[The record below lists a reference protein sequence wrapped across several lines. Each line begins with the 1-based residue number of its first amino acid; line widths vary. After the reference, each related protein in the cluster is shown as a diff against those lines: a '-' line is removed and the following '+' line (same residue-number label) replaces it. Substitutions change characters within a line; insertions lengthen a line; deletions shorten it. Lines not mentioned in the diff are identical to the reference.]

1 VKRGAPAFLP
11 AGKALVA
18 WLRAGAKSGRP
29 QRTRLWAYRWKAH
42 WFDAN
47 WRHQERLYRVPAFEG
62 EGGRKLLFVMGFWR
76 SGTTLLHELLACG
89 PGMAAPRTWQCMN
102 PSGFRIAGPPAT
114 RAAVSRP
121 MDALLVDTLS
131 PQEDEFALLARG
143 APSVYRAWLDP
154 RRWDEVLPALEQQTW
169 LALPESQWLADWRTF
184 LGWCMPEAAARL
196 VVKSPNH
203 TFRLKALHRAWPRA
217 RMVWALRDPADTW
230 QSNRKMWRAMTAMY
244 GLWQGRAE
252 DLDRFLAKAMS
263 EYAAALRWASDALD
277 PQTAA
282 YLDFDRLT
290 GATAQVLQG
299 LVGQLQLGPWE
310 SWLPLLQARLSQSAG
325 YRQETYADAPPLPAG
340 ADSVIGEIRALH
352 RRLLREAQP
361 A

>member
-1 VKRGAPAFLP
+1 
-11 AGKALVA
+11 
-18 WLRAGAKSGRP
+18 
-29 QRTRLWAYRWKAH
+29 
-42 WFDAN
+42 
-47 WRHQERLYRVPAFEG
+47 
-62 EGGRKLLFVMGFWR
+62 
-76 SGTTLLHELLACG
+76 
-89 PGMAAPRTWQCMN
+89 
-102 PSGFRIAGPPAT
+102 
-114 RAAVSRP
+114 
-121 MDALLVDTLS
+121 
-131 PQEDEFALLARG
+131 
-143 APSVYRAWLDP
+143 
-154 RRWDEVLPALEQQTW
+154 
-169 LALPESQWLADWRTF
+169 
-184 LGWCMPEAAARL
+184 
-196 VVKSPNH
+196 
-203 TFRLKALHRAWPRA
+203 
-217 RMVWALRDPADTW
+217 MVWALRDPADTW

>member
-1 VKRGAPAFLP
+1 
-11 AGKALVA
+11 
-18 WLRAGAKSGRP
+18 
-29 QRTRLWAYRWKAH
+29 
-42 WFDAN
+42 
-47 WRHQERLYRVPAFEG
+47 
-62 EGGRKLLFVMGFWR
+62 
-76 SGTTLLHELLACG
+76 
-89 PGMAAPRTWQCMN
+89 MAAPRTWQCMN
-102 PSGFRIAGPPAT
+102 PSGFRIAGPPAA

-121 MDALLVDTLS
+121 MDGMFVDALS

-184 LGWCMPEAAARL
+184 LGWCMPEGASGLA
-196 VVKSPNH
+196 VKSPNH
-203 TFRLKALHRAWPRA
+203 VFRLQALHRVWPQA
-217 RMVWALRDPADTW
+217 RFVWTLRDPLETW
-230 QSNRKMWRAMTAMY
+230 HSNRKMWRAMTAMY

-263 EYAAALRWASDALD
+263 EYAAALRWAADALD
-277 PQTAA
+277 PRTVC

-290 GATAQVLQG
+290 SATAEVLQG
-299 LVGQLQLGPWE
+299 LVGQLKLGRWE
-310 SWLPLLQARLSQSAG
+310 SWLPLLHARLSQSAG

>member
-1 VKRGAPAFLP
+1 
-11 AGKALVA
+11 
-18 WLRAGAKSGRP
+18 
-29 QRTRLWAYRWKAH
+29 
-42 WFDAN
+42 
-47 WRHQERLYRVPAFEG
+47 
-62 EGGRKLLFVMGFWR
+62 
-76 SGTTLLHELLACG
+76 
-89 PGMAAPRTWQCMN
+89 MAAPRTWQCMN
-102 PSGFRIAGPPAT
+102 PSGFRIAGPPAA

-121 MDALLVDTLS
+121 MDGMFVDALS

-184 LGWCMPEAAARL
+184 LGWCMPEGASGLA
-196 VVKSPNH
+196 VKSPNH
-203 TFRLKALHRAWPRA
+203 VFRLRALHRVWPQA
-217 RMVWALRDPADTW
+217 RFVWTLRDPLETW
-230 QSNRKMWRAMTAMY
+230 RSNRKMWRAMTAMY

-263 EYAAALRWASDALD
+263 EYAAALRWAADALD
-277 PQTAA
+277 PRTVC

-290 GATAQVLQG
+290 SATAEVLQG
-299 LVGQLQLGPWE
+299 LVGQLKLGRWE
-310 SWLPLLQARLSQSAG
+310 SWLPLLHARLSQSAG